1 MSTGDRMCF
10 NVTIVDDDEIES
22 NEYFPFTFDAIN
34 DSLAYSYFR
43 DRTRIVVIDNEG

>member
-22 NEYFPFTFDAIN
+22 YESFFFTFDVIN
-34 DSLAYSYFR
+34 DSLAYSYFH
-43 DRTRIVVIDNEG
+43 DETRIVVIDNEG

>member
-22 NEYFPFTFDAIN
+22 YEYFYFTFNAIN
-34 DSLAYSYFR
+34 DSLAYYFY
-43 DRTRIVVIDNEG
+43 DETRIVVMDNEG